1 MMYVTMLAHDK
12 LSINVGYFYECQECQ
27 EVRSVVLCVFVDLSE
42 SKDTYP
48 LKSRE
53 KRWLDNS

>member
-1 MMYVTMLAHDK
+1 MLAHDK